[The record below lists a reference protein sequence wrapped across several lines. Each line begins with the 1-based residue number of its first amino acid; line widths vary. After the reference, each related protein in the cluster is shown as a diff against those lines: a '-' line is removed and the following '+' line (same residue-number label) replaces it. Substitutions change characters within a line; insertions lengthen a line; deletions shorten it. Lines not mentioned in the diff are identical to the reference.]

1 MRKLLMSFW
10 PKYWLCNYQWYRRWF
25 GGRWE
30 YHWID
35 ICCKAMWLD
44 MHRDRCWPEWRQ
56 PCSHGT
62 PIIEDYPTPNAE
74 ITGADRRPG

>member
-1 MRKLLMSFW
+1 MIRAILMAW
-10 PKYWLCNYQWYRRWF
+10 PIDCALSRFQWYRRYV

-35 ICCKAMWLD
+35 ICASSMWLS
-44 MHRDRCWPEWRQ
+44 MAPGKYWPEYRQ

-62 PIIEDYPTPNAE
+62 PVIEDWP
-74 ITGADRRPG
+74 RK